1 MSVCMFSSCSK
12 RCVVCD
18 NTEAAKGGVVPEP
31 VQVRFLK
38 ASRYYRFTFCR
49 ELSVAGHGE

>member
-1 MSVCMFSSCSK
+1 M
-12 RCVVCD
+12 CD